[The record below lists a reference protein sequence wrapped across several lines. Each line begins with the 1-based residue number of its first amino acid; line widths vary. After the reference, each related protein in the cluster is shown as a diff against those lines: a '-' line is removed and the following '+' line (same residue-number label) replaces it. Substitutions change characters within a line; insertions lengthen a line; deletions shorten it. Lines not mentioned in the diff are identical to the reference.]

1 MDDLRYPIGRFTYA
15 GSLTEDDREA
25 CIERIA
31 AAPSRLRLAVK
42 GLTDRQLDTAYR
54 PGGWTVRQVAH
65 HVPDSHLNA
74 YVRFRLALTE
84 PNPTIRPYDEA
95 QWAELP
101 DARSAPVDISLTL
114 LDALH
119 VRWTLLLRQLGTND
133 WARTYFHP
141 EQRRTVVL
149 DEVLGMYAWHG
160 EHHAAHI
167 TRLRERME
175 WR

>member
-15 GSLTEDDREA
+15 GSLTEDDRET
-25 CIERIA
+25 CIERIT

-101 DARSAPVDISLTL
+101 DARSAPIDISLTL

-133 WARTYFHP
+133 WARTYYHP
-141 EQRRTVVL
+141 ELRRTVPL
-149 DEVLGMYAWHG
+149 EEVLGMYAWHG
-160 EHHAAHI
+160 EHHVAHI

>member
-1 MDDLRYPIGRFTYA
+1 MDDLRYPIGRFTYT

-84 PNPTIRPYDEA
+84 PNPTVRPYDEA

-101 DARSAPVDISLTL
+101 DARSAPIEISLTL

-141 EQRRTVVL
+141 EQRRTVPL

-160 EHHAAHI
+160 EHHVAHI

-175 WR
+175 WK

>member
-15 GSLTEDDREA
+15 GSLMEDGREA

-42 GLTDRQLDTAYR
+42 GLTDKQLDTAYR

-101 DARSAPVDISLTL
+101 DARSAPIDISLTL

-141 EQRRTVVL
+141 EQRRTVPL

-160 EHHAAHI
+160 EHHVAHI

-175 WR
+175 WK